1 MYRIFL
7 PSPHQ
12 EIKKLGLRVSKAD
25 FGPSIW
31 GERFVSYTLA
41 DDIARGHKEQQAEDL
56 KEEVRRGLMAAADI
70 FNKFKDE
77 KGGFQESL
85 INDVRGILGLYEA
98 THLRVHEEGILDE
111 AFVFTTTHLE
121 SVVEHLEYPL
131 AEQVTH
137 SLKQPVR
144 KGLNRLE
151 ARLFISIYQH
161 EASHDKALLKLA
173 KLDFNLS
180 RSPTPVWGFV
190 WLRKGCLSVW
200 PRNPMGHNE
209 DVVSAWGGIC
219 NVPHRIGEQVPGAIY
234 VEAPL
239 NQIPFARDRLVESYF
254 FVLAMFSEPQY
265 SRPKWDE
272 SNSQPPEYME
282 VIYQVLLDV
291 YKEIEEEMDKEG
303 KANCFHYAKEAIRR
317 LPLLNQ
323 TVKLRSNQ
331 TGWESRFGPWTS
343 KMAMGPD
350 PNPFSLALPDIPT
363 QSIYRKKK
371 KKGEDTQITSTWCVA
386 LVNDCG
392 GDDWR

>member
-12 EIKKLGLRVSKAD
+12 EIKVLTEFCFKLAMHCMIFTILRAIDRHPVAD

-41 DDIARGHKEQQAEDL
+41 DEIARGHKEQQAEDL

-111 AFVFTTTHLE
+111 ALVFTTTHLE

-151 ARLFISIYQH
+151 ARLFLSIYQH

-173 KLDFNLS
+173 KWHKELDL
-180 RSPTPVWGFV
+180 GM
-190 WLRKGCLSVW
+190 K
-200 PRNPMGHNE
+200 
-209 DVVSAWGGIC
+209 
-219 NVPHRIGEQVPGAIY
+219 
-234 VEAPL
+234 
-239 NQIPFARDRLVESYF
+239 IPFARDRLVDDMYDAYGTLEERKLF
-254 FVLAMFSEPQY
+254 AEVIE
-265 SRPKWDE
+265 RWDK

-291 YKEIEEEMDKEG
+291 YKEIEEES
-303 KANCFHYAKEAIRR
+303 AKVENMIFIKSYLMYIRR
-317 LPLLNQ
+317 PPLLNQ

-331 TGWESRFGPWTS
+331 TWWESRFGPWTS
-343 KMAMGPD
+343 KMAIGPD

-371 KKGEDTQITSTWCVA
+371 EKGEDTQITSTWCVA

-392 GDDWR
+392 GR

>member
-1 MYRIFL
+1 MEELHHYYN
-7 PSPHQ
+7 
-12 EIKKLGLRVSKAD
+12 AD

-41 DDIARGHKEQQAEDL
+41 DEIARGHKEQQAEDL

-111 AFVFTTTHLE
+111 ALVFTTTHLE

-161 EASHDKALLKLA
+161 EASHDKALQKLA
-173 KLDFNLS
+173 KWHKELDL
-180 RSPTPVWGFV
+180 GM
-190 WLRKGCLSVW
+190 K
-200 PRNPMGHNE
+200 
-209 DVVSAWGGIC
+209 
-219 NVPHRIGEQVPGAIY
+219 
-234 VEAPL
+234 
-239 NQIPFARDRLVESYF
+239 IPFARDRLVESYF

-265 SRPKWDE
+265 SRPKWDK

-291 YKEIEEEMDKEG
+291 YKEIEEEMDKER
-303 KANCFHYAKEAIRR
+303 KAKCFHYAKEA
-317 LPLLNQ
+317 
-323 TVKLRSNQ
+323 VDSYFD
-331 TGWESRFGPWTS
+331 E
-343 KMAMGPD
+343 A
-350 PNPFSLALPDIPT
+350 
-363 QSIYRKKK
+363 
-371 KKGEDTQITSTWCVA
+371 
-386 LVNDCG
+386 
-392 GDDWR
+392 